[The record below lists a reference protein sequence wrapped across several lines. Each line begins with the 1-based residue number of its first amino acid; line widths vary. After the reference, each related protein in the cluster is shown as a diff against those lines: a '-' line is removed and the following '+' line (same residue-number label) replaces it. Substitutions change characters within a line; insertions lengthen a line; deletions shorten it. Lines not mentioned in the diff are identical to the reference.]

1 MANWMEIARTAV
13 ACEQPGNLKLIRRP
27 PPLSRRGRALLL
39 ASGCLDVFA
48 YCSQCLGFALCGVAL
63 AAAVLPAAS
72 QTMTAVLSRVLLGRR
87 LSRQQLLAVVIVNGG
102 LLLRAAAPQPLS
114 AEHNASPKPQLL
126 GMGAW
131 QLAGCCALA
140 ASAVGHSLLGVL
152 YELLLRERP
161 PPAYADYMQRTSR
174 IGLAVAS
181 MYQVG
186 YTLPRWGQLIST
198 PLNASKVSPA
208 AAAAA
213 LAGFGIAY
221 NVHAWVQARVFARE
235 GVVAVGLANAVRGG
249 VVSLVADGGALP
261 QQSVVTA
268 PDTAPTLQ
276 PDLPGLPVRPA
287 SPSAHTSFASGAPDA
302 AQPMERMTTHG
313 RGAGTMR
320 WVVFIAVLLVCAVLG
335 YGIADGCMHGMSTG
349 SWDRCAARAATAP
362 VISVL
367 ALFSVIAL
375 VSCVVITLGPIAHVE
390 SNSRCYSAVPP
401 QKWIGPLPRVTI
413 QMPVYKEGL
422 AATIGPSVESLLAAL
437 AAYHAAGGEGLI
449 FVNDDG
455 MQLLDKAERAE
466 RIAYYTKHNIA
477 YVARPPHGRDG
488 YVRAGRF
495 KKASNMNFCLTISQR
510 VSKLMQES
518 GLGPE
523 EALAAVKAATAV
535 ARSTHA
541 FLAGGDVRMGDF
553 VLLVD
558 SDTRV
563 PEDCILPVVTE
574 LLRSPHVAF
583 TQHYTTPL
591 QARQ

>member
-181 MYQVG
+181 MY
-186 YTLPRWGQLIST
+186 
-198 PLNASKVSPA
+198 
-208 AAAAA
+208 
-213 LAGFGIAY
+213 
-221 NVHAWVQARVFARE
+221 QARVFARE